1 MTDRIRAALRA
12 VARGLWLASTAMVIG
27 LPLLI
32 ASVVAM
38 ALVSVELGE
47 EATPAATRAVRAFT
61 DAQRH
66 RAWRWSGVR
75 IERPYRT
82 NADRDGWRPLLH
94 DPGTWRDLAF
104 LLVNVPLGMFF
115 GLLPLCLAGQV
126 VFGLVAGPIVWG
138 VSGSTSPF
146 WPMDIPIALVSAGLL
161 VWLGPWLL
169 RRHALIAATLL
180 APTRGELAER
190 VNRLRA
196 SRDDVVDTSA
206 AELRRIERDLHD
218 GAQARLVALG
228 MTIGLAERLVR
239 DDPEAAVTLL
249 AEARDTNGQALT
261 DLRDLVRGILPPV
274 LADRGLDGAV
284 RALVAT
290 LPIPVAVDVEA
301 GAIDQPVEAALYFAI
316 AESLANVVKH
326 SEATRA
332 WVRVRSGARLTATVG
347 DNGHGGA
354 SESAGGGLAG
364 IGRRLDAFDGRL
376 EITSPAG
383 GPTMVVME
391 IPCGS

>member
-1 MTDRIRAALRA
+1 
-12 VARGLWLASTAMVIG
+12 MVVG

-32 ASVVAM
+32 ASAVAIV
-38 ALVSVELGE
+38 LVSVELGE
-47 EATPAATRAVRAFT
+47 EATPAATRAVRTFA
-61 DAQRH
+61 DAQRL
-66 RAWRWSGVR
+66 RARRWSGVR
-75 IERPYRT
+75 IDRPYRT
-82 NADRDGWRPLLH
+82 NPARDGWRELLH

-104 LLVNVPLGMFF
+104 LLVNCPLGMFF
-115 GLLPLCLAGQV
+115 GLLPLCLAGEV
-126 VFGLVAGPIVWG
+126 IVGLIAAPIVWG
-138 VSGSTSPF
+138 VSGSHSPY
-146 WPMDIPIALVSAGLL
+146 WPMSIPIALVSAVLL
-161 VWLGPWLL
+161 IWLGPWLL

-180 APTRGELAER
+180 APSRGELAER
-190 VNRLRA
+190 VDRLRA
-196 SRDDVVDTSA
+196 SRADVVDTSA

-239 DDPEAAVTLL
+239 EDPDAAVTLL

-284 RALVAT
+284 RALAAT
-290 LPIPVAVDVEA
+290 LPIPVAVDIDA
-301 GAIDQPVEAALYFAI
+301 GAIDPPVEAALYFAI

-326 SEATRA
+326 SGATRA
-332 WVRVRSGARLTATVG
+332 WVRVRSAGRLTATVG
-347 DNGHGGA
+347 DNGTGGA
-354 SESAGGGLAG
+354 AQSAGGGLAG

-383 GPTMVVME
+383 GPTVVVME
-391 IPCGS
+391 VPCAS